1 MIRRSFALAFVVVPL
16 LLAGLAQSGGAPG
29 GASSIAA
36 PPAQVRIQD
45 RAALDAT
52 ASYLATARRK
62 APVVA
67 SYTSATLADR
77 RVNESLSRWVASA
90 GAGLC
95 KTERE
100 RTDAS
105 EAAAAFT
112 SVYFRRAAGFMH
124 TEVPDL
130 VSAPQCTGDLVD
142 DRLVAQYL
150 EAVARD
156 RLGTAAHFLE
166 LIDQQLSCL
175 SVRQLKRVAF
185 SLRFALE
192 YTSLSQKKNL
202 GACATPALST
212 LEQAAMNLMWRV
224 LEHRLPSGTVELGYL
239 RGHKDRYLAA
249 LNDPSSVVSRMRLWV
264 SERARPEQ
272 MAQLSAACRTG
283 AGGRAVQFVGASG
296 SATCDPLASVVR
308 SFGSTELALGDCRGG
323 DLEALGGTRPAATVA
338 CRASC
343 ASLAALGW
351 SGHPGTLGAGPG
363 LSGGLQRE
371 LTKGGRSFLGASAAA
386 VQGQCSSFGGGGGGG
401 GIGGMGA
408 RTTAA
413 SLAACLMS
421 GPATSPGTQSSSTC
435 MTRGLTGTSA
445 AGAASMPIR
454 ACGTTSTDG
463 GKKDPPTAPAGSAS
477 AAPEPSTPPAASGSP
492 SGSSGGSSVPLDPAS
507 VAARYEARRA
517 EEAARHIDER
527 WFRLEE
533 PELSFMAQLGHD
545 LEFAPVMVIP
555 EADFNL
561 ERGSLDR
568 FHLNVRLRESC
579 APDGECASTCT
590 GNDRFSQVFQTCTE
604 QAQARPSFTPPV
616 YPRGGDPEARGNA
629 LLGCITPSS
638 VPLPA
643 TCPALDCPE
652 GQRATPGP
660 GGTCRCTGS
669 SSSSGGG
676 SGARNGNACATIRC
690 AEGQVPTPTGV
701 GCVCQGAG
709 STPGLGPVPNGPQV
723 SPSPT
728 GLPGLGGGSLGGRGP
743 TSLPSAI
750 PTGLPGGVHR

>member
-1 MIRRSFALAFVVVPL
+1 MLRRSAALAFVAMPL
-16 LLAGLAQSGGAPG
+16 LLAGLAESGGAPG

-52 ASYLATARRK
+52 TTYLAAARRK
-62 APVVA
+62 AALVA
-67 SYTSATLADR
+67 PYSAATTADR
-77 RVNESLSRWVASA
+77 RLNESLSRWVASA
-90 GAGLC
+90 GAGAC
-95 KTERE
+95 KTEEE
-100 RTDAS
+100 RANAS

-112 SVYFRRAAGFMH
+112 SVYFRRAAGFLH

-130 VSAPQCTGDLVD
+130 ASAPQCAGDLVD

-156 RLGTAAHFLE
+156 RLGTAVHFLE

-175 SVRQLKRVAF
+175 STRQLKRFAF

-192 YTSLSQKKNL
+192 YTALSQKKSL
-202 GACATPALST
+202 GACATPALSA
-212 LEQAAMNLMWRV
+212 LEQAAMNLLWRV

-249 LNDPSSVVSRMRLWV
+249 LSDPGSVVSRMRLWV

-296 SATCDPLASVVR
+296 AATCDPLASVVR

-323 DLEALGGTRPAATVA
+323 DLEALGGPRPASTVA

-343 ASLAALGW
+343 ASLTALGW
-351 SGHPGTLGAGPG
+351 SGHPGTLTTGPG

-386 VQGQCSSFGGGGGGG
+386 VQGQCGGFGGAGG
-401 GIGGMGA
+401 GIGGAGA
-408 RTTAA
+408 RATAA
-413 SLAACLMS
+413 SLAACIMS
-421 GPATSPGTQSSSTC
+421 GPATSPGTQSFSTC
-435 MTRGLTGTSA
+435 MTRGLTGASA

-454 ACGTTSTDG
+454 SCGTASSDG
-463 GKKDPPTAPAGSAS
+463 GKKDPPAAPAGSGS
-477 AAPEPSTPPAASGSP
+477 APPEPSKPPASSGSASGT
-492 SGSSGGSSVPLDPAS
+492 SGGSSVPLDPAS
-507 VAARYEARRA
+507 VVARSEARRA

-533 PELSFMAQLGHD
+533 PERGFIEQLGHD
-545 LEFAPVMVIP
+545 LEFAPVLVLP
-555 EADFNL
+555 EADFDL
-561 ERGSLDR
+561 ERGSIDR
-568 FHLNVRLRESC
+568 FQLNLRLRLSC
-579 APDGECASTCT
+579 APDGECASSCT

-629 LLGCITPSS
+629 LLGCATPGS

-652 GQRATPGP
+652 GQRATPSA
-660 GGTCRCTGS
+660 GGTCRCTS
-669 SSSSGGG
+669 ASSGGG
-676 SGARNGNACATIRC
+676 SGGARNGNACGTIRC

-709 STPGLGPVPNGPQV
+709 STPGLGPMPNGPQV

-728 GLPGLGGGSLGGRGP
+728 GLPGLGGSLGGRQGP
-743 TSLPSAI
+743 AGLPSAI
-750 PTGLPGGVHR
+750 PTGLPGGLHR